1 MGCWSIAGLPPS
13 IMFTGTHLYT
23 WEERGTGEVKRRAQK
38 HNTMS
43 TPRARAR
50 TARSRDERT
59 NHEARPLKAPYN
71 YLLTGTV
78 FHKSQVESCLTMNI
92 RKLGIQSVKICDK
105 QTLYYPLAWK
115 WLSGTS
121 FLWLFELFP
130 SQLSCHT
137 TRQSKVGNPRTS
149 YK

>member
-1 MGCWSIAGLPPS
+1 MLVHRRVTPS
-13 IMFTGTHLYT
+13 IMFTSTHLYT
-23 WEERGTGEVKRRAQK
+23 WVERDTARVKGLAQE

-43 TPRARAR
+43 LVRARSR

-59 NHEARPLKAPYN
+59 NHEARTLKASHN

-78 FHKSQVESCLTMNI
+78 FHKSHAESCLTMNI
-92 RKLGIQSVKICDK
+92 RELGIQSAKICDK
-105 QTLYYPLAWK
+105 QTLYYPPAWK